1 MIHRESRQTYTHSTT
16 DIAIQATDDTSSS
29 DKEKEKE
36 EEVYDFREP
45 FLFSDMVLLV
55 EDERLHCH
63 RAILSLYSP
72 VFKAMFQS
80 RFEVAK
86 PNFSDA
92 DAPSNSTPYETEV
105 RHSSSVIQKCKLA
118 MEIRHE
124 IEPDVWILYYDP
136 TTSSTGDEEV
146 TAPEQ
151 ETSSNQVSLPKDDAE
166 TVRELLRHLYTPGGC
181 DMDSAA
187 AQRLLPLIHRFQIDS
202 LITTAERTMTFS
214 MTDSLAPKMLALA
227 DMYQLNHLKQAAIDA
242 CTRLDMKRMAEA
254 LEETPLSAELK
265 STIFERRVLLLE
277 KVITDIERSF
287 SQSCIR
293 MESKLERVF
302 TNHCQIHSKPLS
314 TTTVPVSI
322 QLTNAPANDIDRL
335 VIRPVEASA
344 QDSASTNNVRLT
356 TRVLQS
362 NASDVDIPRSHEL
375 AEVAPGSSSAV
386 TTALVEVPAVCESCV
401 ERISTHIKDLCRR
414 ALHKAQFVP
423 YKPTVITS
431 TSSA

>member
-80 RFEVAK
+80 RFE
-86 PNFSDA
+86 
-92 DAPSNSTPYETEV
+92 
-105 RHSSSVIQKCKLA
+105 
-118 MEIRHE
+118 
-124 IEPDVWILYYDP
+124 
-136 TTSSTGDEEV
+136 
-146 TAPEQ
+146 

>member
-1 MIHRESRQTYTHSTT
+1 MIRRESRQTCTHNTT
-16 DIAIQATDDTSSS
+16 DIAIQATDETSSS
-29 DKEKEKE
+29 DKEKEKD

-80 RFEVAK
+80 RFE
-86 PNFSDA
+86 
-92 DAPSNSTPYETEV
+92 
-105 RHSSSVIQKCKLA
+105 
-118 MEIRHE
+118 
-124 IEPDVWILYYDP
+124 
-136 TTSSTGDEEV
+136 
-146 TAPEQ
+146 

-181 DMDSAA
+181 DMDREVIPLGELGSGHIIYWVKESSQKSKRERKEGVPLFKDVSTLLQFPSLPLGQGAA

-227 DMYQLNHLKQAAIDA
+227 DMYQLSHLKQAAIDA
-242 CTRLDMKRMAEA
+242 CTRLDMKRMSEA

-265 STIFERRVLLLE
+265 AIIFEKRVLLLE
-277 KVITDIERSF
+277 KAITDIERSF

-322 QLTNAPANDIDRL
+322 QLTNAPTGDTDRL
-335 VIRPVEASA
+335 LIRPVEANA
-344 QDSASTNNVRLT
+344 QDSTSTANVRLT

-362 NASDVDIPRSHEL
+362 NASDVDIPRSSEL
-375 AEVAPGSSSAV
+375 VDITPGSSSGVA
-386 TTALVEVPAVCESCV
+386 TALVEVPAVCENCV